1 MLDDDKAFRR
11 LLRERDPAALARMAE
26 LYGDRLLKGAFFLC
40 RNEYEAQDL
49 VQETLFQ
56 AIRGIS
62 SFRGESQV
70 YGWLYRILRNIYL
83 NQRRRDWRWSALVRK
98 GSLGV
103 PRDDPPAFP
112 DGERSADPGIETAV
126 GALPPKQRE
135 IIHLRYGE
143 GFTIREI
150 GEVLGVSPGTVKS
163 RLFHATL
170 KLKRRLLQE
179 SGGGGLR
186 DKEKSH
192 EL

>member
-1 MLDDDKAFRR
+1 MV
-11 LLRERDPAALARMAE
+11 E

-40 RNEYEAQDL
+40 RNESEAQDL

-83 NQRRRDWRWSALVRK
+83 NQRRRDWRWSALIRK
-98 GSLGV
+98 RSLPV
-103 PRDDPPAFP
+103 LNDDPAAYSNNAP
-112 DGERSADPGIETAV
+112 SADPGIDVAIR
-126 GALPPKQRE
+126 ALPPKQRE

-186 DKEKSH
+186 DKEKFH

>member
-1 MLDDDKAFRR
+1 MLDDDESFRR
-11 LLRERDPAALARMAE
+11 LLREGDPGALSRMAE
-26 LYGDRLLKGAFFLC
+26 IYGDRLLRGACYLC
-40 RNEYEAQDL
+40 RNESEAQDL

-56 AIRGIS
+56 AIRDIAA
-62 SFRGESQV
+62 FRGESHV

-83 NQRRRDWRWSALVRK
+83 NQRRREGHWSTLVNKRF
-98 GSLGV
+98 L
-103 PRDDPPAFP
+103 PPLDDPRAFP
-112 DGERSADPGIETAV
+112 NDVPSPDPDIEIAI

-170 KLKRRLLQE
+170 KLKRRLLRNPGQ
-179 SGGGGLR
+179 GGLP
-186 DKEKSH
+186 D
-192 EL
+192 

>member
-1 MLDDDKAFRR
+1 MLDDDASFRR
-11 LLRERDPAALARMAE
+11 LLREGDPGALSRMAE
-26 LYGDRLLKGAFFLC
+26 IYGDRLLRGAFFLC
-40 RNEYEAQDL
+40 RNESEAQDL

-62 SFRGESQV
+62 AFRGESQV

-83 NQRRRDWRWSALVRK
+83 NQRRRDGRWSAFVRK
-98 GSLGV
+98 HFFSPADDSLV
-103 PRDDPPAFP
+103 FP
-112 DGERSADPGIETAV
+112 NNDHSPDPGIDAAI

-150 GEVLGVSPGTVKS
+150 GEALGVSPGTVKS

-170 KLKRRLLQE
+170 KLKRRLLRDPGQ
-179 SGGGGLR
+179 SGLP
-186 DKEKSH
+186 DEENPH